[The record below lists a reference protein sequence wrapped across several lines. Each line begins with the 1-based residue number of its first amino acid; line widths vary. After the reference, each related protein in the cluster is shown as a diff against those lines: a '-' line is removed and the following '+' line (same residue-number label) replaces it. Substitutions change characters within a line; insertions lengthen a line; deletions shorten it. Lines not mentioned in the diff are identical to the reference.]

1 MSYKN
6 TVLNDFPNSF
16 YLLDEVQSGSF
27 EDYIELLSQFA
38 TYQALLDS
46 GLTYAGINGMPV
58 YDYSGNLNN
67 GFASSASSKQLMPI
81 ISGGIRGTEVT
92 SLTEVYYEP
101 KGIATK
107 YYKDNSFSI

>member
-58 YDYSGNLNN
+58 YDYS
-67 GFASSASSKQLMPI
+67 
-81 ISGGIRGTEVT
+81 
-92 SLTEVYYEP
+92 
-101 KGIATK
+101 
-107 YYKDNSFSI
+107 